1 VILGTAGHVDHGKTA
16 LVKALTGVDTDRLAE
31 EKRRGITIELGFA
44 PLTLGARTL
53 GVVDVPGH
61 EAFVRTMLAG
71 ATGVDLALLVV
82 AADEG
87 VMPQTRE
94 HLAILTLLGTRG
106 GVVAL
111 TKCDLVDADW
121 RALVAEDLRAALA
134 GTPLAGAPI
143 VETSVVSGT
152 GFDALR
158 AAIAAA
164 ADALPAR
171 DAADLFRMPVDR
183 AFTVKGTGTVVTGTV
198 WSGTLAAD
206 ATVRILPLGRDA
218 RVRGIETHGVQAP
231 AALPGTRAA
240 IALSG
245 VDVADVARGATLVT
259 GAAWRPSRTLLAEVA
274 LLESAPRALGPR
286 TAVRF
291 HLGTQ
296 ELGARIVCAGGAL
309 RPGARA
315 QARIAL
321 DQPAVARAGDRFVI
335 RGGPLLTTI
344 GGGIVND
351 PAPATH
357 RAKPW
362 TASASTPAARLATA
376 LDRAGRAGIPESEL
390 PVRLGAPPRECESLT
405 RSLGDD
411 LVQAAGVIYHARIL
425 DDLRANMIDL
435 VDAHHAA
442 HPLDRGAPIQSI
454 RERLSA
460 PSALVDAA
468 LRAETGSHHL
478 ESEGPTIRRPH
489 WRPELDPGTRTALV
503 DLLRAAG
510 REPPSVA
517 ELDARLGQGTA
528 AILRLLERE
537 QLVVQVEPDRW
548 YSREAVDAL
557 IATLRQGTDPAR
569 EYSPAELRDLLGFSR
584 KFLIPFLEWCDRT
597 GITIRRAR
605 GRSIPAK

>member
-1 VILGTAGHVDHGKTA
+1 VS
-16 LVKALTGVDTDRLAE
+16 
-31 EKRRGITIELGFA
+31 
-44 PLTLGARTL
+44 
-53 GVVDVPGH
+53 
-61 EAFVRTMLAG
+61 
-71 ATGVDLALLVV
+71 
-82 AADEG
+82 
-87 VMPQTRE
+87 
-94 HLAILTLLGTRG
+94 
-106 GVVAL
+106 
-111 TKCDLVDADW
+111 
-121 RALVAEDLRAALA
+121 EDLRAALA

-143 VETSVVSGT
+143 VETSAVT
-152 GFDALR
+152 GAGLDALR

-206 ATVRILPLGRDA
+206 GAVRVLPLERDA
-218 RVRGIETHGVQAP
+218 RVRGIETHGAP
-231 AALPGTRAA
+231 AAAALPGTRAA

-245 VDVADVARGATLVT
+245 VDVGDVARGATLVT
-259 GAAWRPSRTLLAEVA
+259 GTGWHPSRTLLAEVA
-274 LLESAPRALGPR
+274 LLDAAPRALGPR
-286 TAVRF
+286 TKVRF

-296 ELGARIVCAGGAL
+296 EIGARIVCVGGAL
-309 RPGARA
+309 QPGARA

-335 RGGPLLTTI
+335 RGGPSLTTI

-362 TASASTPAARLATA
+362 PASAATPAARLAMA
-376 LDRAGRAGIPESEL
+376 LDRAGRAGIAESEL
-390 PVRLGAPPRECESLT
+390 PVRLGATPADCAALVA
-405 RSLGDD
+405 SLGEN
-411 LVQAAGVIYHARIL
+411 VVHAAGVIYHARIL
-425 DDLRANMIDL
+425 DDLRATMIDL
-435 VDAHHAA
+435 VNAHHVA
-442 HPLDRGAPIQSI
+442 HPLDSGAPIQSI
-454 RERLSA
+454 RERLAA

-468 LRAETGSHHL
+468 LRADGSGL
-478 ESEGPTIRRPH
+478 LLEGPLLRRPH

-503 DLLRAAG
+503 DTLRAAG

-517 ELDARLGQGTA
+517 ELDAKLGQGTA

-537 QLVVQVEPDRW
+537 QLLVQVEPDRW
-548 YSREAVDAL
+548 YSREAVDSL
-557 IATLRQGTDPAR
+557 VATLRSGTDPAR

-597 GITIRRAR
+597 GITIRRAH